1 MREYEIKT
9 IQLPHEYDINVYK
22 MQVAFDKIKICPYCG
37 TNENLLLSYH
47 ITDEHILDE
56 TIFQSIRRVLFNKI
70 KHTLTCKCYTCGAS
84 VKINFYTDKHSI
96 DLYDTFSK
104 CVDEENA
111 KNNNVIDPN
120 KFNLNRTRWI
130 NCNNKKVASFYE

>member
-9 IQLPHEYDINVYK
+9 VQLPHEYDINVYK
-22 MQVAFDKIKICPYCG
+22 IKVAFDKIKICPYCG
-37 TNENLLLSYH
+37 TNENILLSYH
-47 ITDEHILDE
+47 RTDEDILDE
-56 TIFQSIRRVLFNKI
+56 TVFQSIKRVVFNKK

-84 VKINFYTDKHSI
+84 VKINFYTDKHCI

-130 NCNNKKVASFYE
+130 KCNNKKVAPFYE

>member
-1 MREYEIKT
+1 MKEYEIKMV
-9 IQLPHEYDINVYK
+9 QLPHKYDINVYK

-47 ITDEHILDE
+47 RTDEYILDK
-56 TIFQSIRRVLFNKI
+56 TIFQAIRRVLFNKI

-84 VKINFYTDKHSI
+84 VKINFYTDKHCI

-104 CVDEENA
+104 YVDEENA

-130 NCNNKKVASFYE
+130 KCNNKKVASFYE

>member
-47 ITDEHILDE
+47 RTDEYILDE

-84 VKINFYTDKHSI
+84 VKINFYTDKHCI

-130 NCNNKKVASFYE
+130 KCNNKKVAPFYE

>member
-1 MREYEIKT
+1 MKEYEIKT
-9 IQLPHEYDINVYK
+9 VQLPHEYDINVYK
-22 MQVAFDKIKICPYCG
+22 MQVAFDKICPYCG

-47 ITDEHILDE
+47 KTDENILDE
-56 TIFQSIRRVLFNKI
+56 STFQLIRRVIFNKI

-84 VKINFYTDKHSI
+84 VKINFYTDKHCI

-104 CVDEENA
+104 CVYEENA

-130 NCNNKKVASFYE
+130 KCNNKKVASFYE